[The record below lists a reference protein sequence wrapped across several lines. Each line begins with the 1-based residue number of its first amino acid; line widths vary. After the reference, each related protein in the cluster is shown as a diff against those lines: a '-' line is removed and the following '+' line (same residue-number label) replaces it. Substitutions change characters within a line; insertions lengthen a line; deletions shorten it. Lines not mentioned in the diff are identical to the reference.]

1 MGTQA
6 VQYDTAGNLLNTG
19 SGSGTY
25 SYTWD
30 AEGRMGSVGSPA
42 GTTVATYVYN
52 ALGQR
57 VERSGSG
64 VPSSPLYEVYDAFGN
79 LAFVTNNGTMGE
91 SLIGLGG
98 RNFAKYTPSG
108 TFFLHADALGSWFF
122 SYRLTAGK
130 AAGPKSGPRATRERG
145 QEPLFLREDALEWR
159 YEQSPAGGCR
169 RHGLPRA

>member
-1 MGTQA
+1 MVHVVELVETFLLEHETQGCARPAPAPYSSTTNRLNSVGTQA

-122 SYRLTAGK
+122 VT
-130 AAGPKSGPRATRERG
+130 
-145 QEPLFLREDALEWR
+145 D
-159 YEQSPAGGCR
+159 
-169 RHGLPRA
+169 